1 MTLYTAA
8 VLGFILG
15 LAVSWGL
22 HALTGRA
29 IADMAKRSR
38 EMADE
43 AREMAEASSRVTADM
58 ERRMEDLRNARRLL
72 ESDHGA
78 FKATK
83 AIGEAQAIRKARF
96 DA

>member
-22 HALTGRA
+22 HAFTGRA
-29 IADMAKRSR
+29 IKDMVKRSR

-43 AREMAEASSRVTADM
+43 AREMAKTSSRITADM
-58 ERRMEDLRNARRLL
+58 DRRMEDLRNARRLL
-72 ESDHGA
+72 ETDHGTFA
-78 FKATK
+78 AAR
-83 AIGEAQAIRKARF
+83 AIDEAEAIRKARVN
-96 DA
+96 A

>member
-22 HALTGRA
+22 HAFTGRA
-29 IADMAKRSR
+29 LKDMVKRSR

-43 AREMAEASSRVTADM
+43 AREMADASSRITADM
-58 ERRMEDLRNARRLL
+58 DRRMEDLRNARRML
-72 ESDHGA
+72 ED
-78 FKATK
+78 KY
-83 AIGEAQAIRKARF
+83 GEQPTSEALDFARAARGGRF